1 MLDAITRPLKNQ
13 ILAPLAA
20 PLANVHPNF
29 ISILGFLTGAY
40 TAWLAYQ
47 GQYVAAFFV
56 WGLSRTLDGFDG
68 VVARAHQKQSDFGGY
83 LDILLDFIVYIL
95 VPVGIALATP
105 TQPMLIATIAL
116 ISIFYVNGA
125 SWMYLSA
132 ILEKRAQGAQVR
144 GETTTV
150 SMPAGLIGGSETVLF
165 YALFLL
171 LPQYQVHLFWLMGGL
186 VIVGIVQRFV
196 WAIQNLEG

>member
-1 MLDAITRPLKNQ
+1 MLDAITRPLKNR
-13 ILAPLAA
+13 ILAPLAK
-20 PLANVHPNF
+20 PLAKVHPN
-29 ISILGFLTGAY
+29 IVSILGFLTGAY

-47 GQYVAAFFV
+47 QQYVLAFFV

-68 VVARAHQKQSDFGGY
+68 VVARAHDKQSDFGGY
-83 LDILLDFIVYIL
+83 LDILLDFVVYIL
-95 VPVGIALATP
+95 VPVGIALANP
-105 TQPMLIATIAL
+105 TSEMLIATIAL

-132 ILEKRAQGAQVR
+132 ILEKRALGAQAR

-165 YALFLL
+165 YGLFLL
-171 LPQYQVHLFWLMGGL
+171 LPSYQQALFWLMGGL

-196 WAIQNLEG
+196 WALQNLER